1 MVKQCVHAPLILA
14 SHSPRRR
21 ELLGTAGFSFET
33 VSADVTEKLD
43 VDLTLRELTLFN
55 ARRKAAAVAR
65 LHPEAVVLAADTLV
79 ALEGEVIGKPR
90 DLDHAAQIL
99 RHLSGRV
106 HDVCSAVVISQLRPA
121 HHGESVRW
129 RTRSTSFHEIS
140 HVRFHRLSKDKIDN
154 YLAKINPLD
163 KAGAYAAQGFG
174 AEIIAEI
181 HGSFTN
187 VVGLPM
193 EKTIRALRHFGIE
206 PAKKI

>member
-1 MVKQCVHAPLILA
+1 MVKQCVHSSLILA

-21 ELLGTAGFSFET
+21 ELLNTAGFSFKT

-43 VDLTLRELTLFN
+43 VDLTLGELTLFN

-99 RHLSGRV
+99 RRLSGRI
-106 HDVCSAVVISQLRPA
+106 HDVCSAVVISRLTPA
-121 HHGESVRW
+121 
-129 RTRSTSFHEIS
+129 RSTSFHEIS
-140 HVRFHRLSKDKIDN
+140 HVRFHRLSKDKIDH

-174 AEIIAEI
+174 AEIIAGI
-181 HGSFTN
+181 QGSFTN

-193 EKTIRALRHFGIE
+193 EKTMRALKDFGIE
-206 PAKKI
+206 PTKKV